1 VSIRQAWII
10 IASSVQLE
18 LHSEIVS
25 ERKREKRKGG
35 KEGGKGYWLYTPTPL
50 KELLPSGLQLDITHT
65 RFHL

>member
-35 KEGGKGYWLYTPTPL
+35 KEGGKGY
-50 KELLPSGLQLDITHT
+50 
-65 RFHL
+65 